1 MFDDLRFYLL
11 LIHSADLDLF
21 FFSRVPLCTQSL
33 KFSSSSSRSKPPR
46 DPYNKDRVGNIAT
59 VKSSLSEGR
68 DSGVSSRVSKAPERQ
83 LSSVVQSRA
92 QAEAK
97 T

>member
-1 MFDDLRFYLL
+1 MLTLTFSFSLGFLSVL
-11 LIHSADLDLF
+11 NHLS
-21 FFSRVPLCTQSL
+21 SRVP
-33 KFSSSSSRSKPPR
+33 PPDQNLLVIPITR
-46 DPYNKDRVGNIAT
+46 IRVGNIAT